1 MIKTILI
8 LSALLILY
16 YVFLFLWKTLKGKQD
31 KQKQDQPQEVI
42 FAFEPDDNLKQIDVS
57 LEEQKLEAIRANQPL
72 QTKDD
77 IKEKIEEPKQKVKET
92 SPQVFEKLQEQQEQN
107 VNLWGKLVAQFE
119 IRINDLQTKCNELIK
134 QNSEL
139 QNIANS
145 NKAESVINEP
155 EAIESGTIYK
165 SGISASELF
174 SQGIEKIAAKR
185 RQDISFI
192 NI

>member
-8 LSALLILY
+8 LFALLILY
-16 YVFLFLWKTLKGKQD
+16 YVFLFLWKTLKGNQD
-31 KQKQDQPQEVI
+31 KQKQVQTQEAI

-57 LEEQKLEAIRANQPL
+57 LEEQKLEAKRANQPL
-72 QTKDD
+72 QTRDEM
-77 IKEKIEEPKQKVKET
+77 KEKIEEPKQKAKET
-92 SPQVFEKLQEQQEQN
+92 PPQVLEKLQEQQEQN

-119 IRINDLQTKCNELIK
+119 IRINDLQTKCNELK
-134 QNSEL
+134 TQNNEL
-139 QNIANS
+139 HNMVNS
-145 NKAESVINEP
+145 NKSESIIKELEVT
-155 EAIESGTIYK
+155 ESGTIYK